1 MKKSDVI
8 IDALFYAVYMLGSCI
23 VSCIAVAAVEFF
35 IAKVICVYFPMD
47 YFTLCIIRATIY
59 TLGVNAILAIVSHRG
74 GYKAAQCSI
83 VGTAISCILAV
94 VAHFMF
100 CLLFR
105 FNAFCAGGVKFIAA
119 LTMFGSNL
127 NNASFIGEIALL
139 DYIPYFF
146 LNALIYC
153 VVIVVFKKLGATKRL
168 RDRAEMTKN
177 N

>member
-8 IDALFYAVYMLGSCI
+8 VDALFYAVYMLGSCI
-23 VSCIAVAAVEFF
+23 VVMVAEWFF
-35 IAKVICVYFPMD
+35 VKVLSLLFPINYFA
-47 YFTLCIIRATIY
+47 LCIIRATIY
-59 TLGVNAILAIVSHRG
+59 TLGVNAILAIISYRG
-74 GYKAAQCSI
+74 GYKAAQCSV
-83 VGTAISCILAV
+83 VGTAISCILAT